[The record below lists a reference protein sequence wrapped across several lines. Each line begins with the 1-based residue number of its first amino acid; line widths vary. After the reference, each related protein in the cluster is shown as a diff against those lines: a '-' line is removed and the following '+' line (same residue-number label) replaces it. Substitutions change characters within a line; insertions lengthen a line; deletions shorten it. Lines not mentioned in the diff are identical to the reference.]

1 MKKSRRYYI
10 NIVSVALIVIKS
22 PRFKGLWGILMG
34 LILFYYLIILPYH
47 FIHISS
53 LLFFRLV
60 V

>member
-1 MKKSRRYYI
+1 MKKSRLYYI

-34 LILFYYLIILPYH
+34 LIMFYFLIILPYR

-53 LLFFRLV
+53 LLFLRLV